1 MHSTPIARR
10 VEQHAREAGVVG
22 AGGGGFP
29 TYAKWTDGAAGNLL
43 VNHQESEPNCGTDRW
58 LGREFAPELAA
69 RFRAVARR
77 PARPGCRRRV
87 KRDRDL
93 LAPLVRATGAT
104 VYGPGVLPLDP
115 ADGAGEVV
123 VVLTDD
129 TYEYGTESLLLQV
142 VADTVIGRDPPTD
155 HGWVVQNTET
165 LCNLLRA
172 LDGKPT
178 LDTWLHVDG
187 VCDGQRL
194 PNRMYRAPVGTPA
207 RTLFEAAGVDRPFG
221 DDVVVVD
228 GGPGW
233 GFAAS
238 DPVVT
243 KATNC
248 LLALDRRTVAEHRYE
263 NGRVDV
269 RGLTDWSASV
279 ARGPTRVEPDRVRV
293 PVQTTDRFDGA
304 TRPEPTVTPGET
316 IDRGDRIAAPTAGL
330 SVAQHAPLDGTVT
343 AVDERIEIQAE

>member
-10 VEQHAREAGVVG
+10 VEQRAREAGVVG

-29 TYAKWTDGAAGNLL
+29 TYAKWADGAADNLL

-58 LGREFAPELAA
+58 LGREFAPELAGLFERLLA
-69 RFRAVARR
+69 G
-77 PARPGCRRRV
+77 PLDRV
-87 KRDRDL
+87 VVGAKQRDRDL

-104 VYGPGVLPLDP
+104 VYEPGALPLDP

-123 VVLTDD
+123 VALTDD

-142 VADTVIGRDPPTD
+142 VADTVIGRDPPTE

-165 LCNLLRA
+165 LHNLSRA
-172 LDGKPT
+172 LDGEPT

-187 VCDGQRL
+187 VCDGDRL

-207 RTLFEAAGVDRPFG
+207 RTLFEAAGVSDFG
-221 DDVVVVD
+221 DDVVLVD

-233 GFAAS
+233 GFEVT

-248 LLALDRRTVAEHRYE
+248 LLALDRETVAEHRYK

-269 RGLTDWSASV
+269 RELVDWSASI
-279 ARGPTRVEPDRVRV
+279 ARSPTRVEPDRVRV

-304 TRPEPTVTPGET
+304 TRPEPTVAPGET
-316 IDRGDRIAAPTAGL
+316 VDRGDRIAVPTAGL
-330 SVAQHAPLDGTVT
+330 SVAQHAPIDGTVT
-343 AVDERIEIQAE
+343 AVDERIEIRAE